1 MLFPR
6 LCADGLAVGVRYWSA
21 VPFERIGVREPGGV
35 KAGRSMRVAYNLATG
50 QDAPHQDRSHVVAE
64 VFGLIGPLSARP
76 GLLGER
82 TMLASGAP
90 GRPCS

>member
-50 QDAPHQDRSHVVAE
+50 QDAPH
-64 VFGLIGPLSARP
+64 
-76 GLLGER
+76 
-82 TMLASGAP
+82 
-90 GRPCS
+90 